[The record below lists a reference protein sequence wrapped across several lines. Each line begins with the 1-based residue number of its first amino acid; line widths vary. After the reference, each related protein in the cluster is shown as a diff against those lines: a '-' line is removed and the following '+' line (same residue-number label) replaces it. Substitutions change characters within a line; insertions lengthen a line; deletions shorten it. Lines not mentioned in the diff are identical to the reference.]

1 VRCRGVLDLTGEMP
15 GRGDEALIRPPE
27 TQPVPASDAGL
38 PGTAAR
44 PRPFGAL
51 SSYLE
56 LTKPRIVLLLLITT
70 VPAMILARGGV
81 PSLWLIAATLV
92 GGTMSAGGANA
103 INQYVDRD
111 IDEVMTRTR
120 RRPLPARA
128 IEPRRALAFGIVL
141 GVTGFLWLVFLVN
154 LPAAMLSTSALLFY
168 VFVYT
173 LWLKRSTPQ
182 NIVIGGAAGAA
193 PAIVGWAA
201 VSGRV
206 GWPAVVLFAIVF
218 VWTPPHFWA
227 LSLRYR
233 ADYALA
239 RVPMLPVVA
248 GREVTT
254 RQILVY
260 SFVLV
265 AVSLVLWP
273 VAGTGLIYPLAALAL
288 GAVFVAKAVALR
300 SRGTTAAAMSLFR
313 YSIVYLALLFGA
325 VAMDTLVHLA
335 VIW

>member
-1 VRCRGVLDLTGEMP
+1 MSRVL
-15 GRGDEALIRPPE
+15 RPP
-27 TQPVPASDAGL
+27 DAEA
-38 PGTAAR
+38 TAT
-44 PRPFGAL
+44 
-51 SSYLE
+51 SSRSTSGSNRRRRSSGVVSAYIQ

-70 VPAMILARGGV
+70 VPAMILARRGV
-81 PSLWLIAATLV
+81 PSLWLIAATLL

-128 IEPRRALAFGIVL
+128 IEPRHALAFAILL
-141 GVTGFLWLVFLVN
+141 GVAGFLWLVLLVN
-154 LPAAMLSTSALLFY
+154 LPAALLSTAALLFY

-193 PAIVGWAA
+193 PALVGWAA
-201 VSGRV
+201 VTGRV

-233 ADYALA
+233 NDYALA

-260 SFVLV
+260 SVVLV
-265 AVSLVLWP
+265 AVSILLWP
-273 VAGTGLIYPLAALAL
+273 VARTGLLYPAAALAL
-288 GAVFVAKAVALR
+288 GGMFVARAARLR
-300 SRGTTAAAMSLFR
+300 EKGTTAAAMSLFR
-313 YSIVYLALLFGA
+313 YSIVYLALLFGF
-325 VAMDTLVHLA
+325 VALDTLFHIVP
-335 VIW
+335 

>member
-1 VRCRGVLDLTGEMP
+1 
-15 GRGDEALIRPPE
+15 
-27 TQPVPASDAGL
+27 
-38 PGTAAR
+38 
-44 PRPFGAL
+44 
-51 SSYLE
+51 
-56 LTKPRIVLLLLITT
+56 
-70 VPAMILARGGV
+70 MILARRGV
-81 PSLWLIAATLV
+81 PSLWLIFATLV

-111 IDEVMTRTR
+111 IDEMMTRTR

-128 IEPRRALAFGIVL
+128 IEPRRALAFAILL
-141 GVTGFLWLVFLVN
+141 GVSGFLWLVFLVN
-154 LPAAMLSTSALLFY
+154 LLAALLSTSALLFY

-193 PAIVGWAA
+193 PALVGWAA
-201 VSGRV
+201 VTGRV

-233 ADYALA
+233 NDYALA

-260 SFVLV
+260 SVVLV
-265 AVSLVLWP
+265 AVSLLLWP
-273 VAGTGLIYPLAALAL
+273 VARTGLLYPAAALAL
-288 GAVFVAKAVALR
+288 GGMFVARAARLR
-300 SRGTTAAAMSLFR
+300 AKGTTAAAMSLFR
-313 YSIVYLALLFGA
+313 YSIVYLALLFGF
-325 VAMDTLVHLA
+325 VALDTLFRIVP
-335 VIW
+335 

>member
-1 VRCRGVLDLTGEMP
+1 MSRVL
-15 GRGDEALIRPPE
+15 RKVE
-27 TQPVPASDAGL
+27 TE
-38 PGTAAR
+38 PGTVASPH
-44 PRPFGAL
+44 PRGSTRRHGFPSVL
-51 SSYLE
+51 SAYLQ

-70 VPAMILARGGV
+70 VPAMILARRGV
-81 PSLWLIAATLV
+81 PSLWLTLATLF
-92 GGTMSAGGANA
+92 GGTMSAAGANA

-128 IEPRRALAFGIVL
+128 IEPTRALVFGILL
-141 GVTGFLWLVFLVN
+141 GIAGFVWLTFLVN
-154 LPAAMLSTSALLFY
+154 LLSALLSTAALLFY

-201 VSGRV
+201 VTGKV
-206 GWPAVVLFAIVF
+206 EWPAVLLFAIVF

-227 LSLRYR
+227 LSLRYQG
-233 ADYALA
+233 DYAMA

-254 RQILVY
+254 RQILAY
-260 SFVLV
+260 SVVLLV
-265 AVSLVLWP
+265 VSLVLWP
-273 VAGTGLIYPLAALAL
+273 VAGTGLIYPIAALSL
-288 GAVFVAKAVALR
+288 GGMFVAKAVHLR
-300 SRGTTAAAMSLFR
+300 ARATTAAAMSLFR
-313 YSIVYLALLFGA
+313 YSIVYLALLFTA
-325 VAMDTLVHLA
+325 VALDTLVKTR

>member
-1 VRCRGVLDLTGEMP
+1 MSRMLPKVETDP
-15 GRGDEALIRPPE
+15 GP
-27 TQPVPASDAGL
+27 
-38 PGTAAR
+38 AAR
-44 PRPFGAL
+44 PHPRGSKGRLGLPSVL
-51 SSYLE
+51 SAYLE

-70 VPAMILARGGV
+70 VPAMILARRGV
-81 PSLWLIAATLV
+81 PSLWLIVATLF
-92 GGTMSAGGANA
+92 GGTMSAAGANA

-128 IEPRRALAFGIVL
+128 IEPGRALVFGVL
-141 GVTGFLWLVFLVN
+141 LGIAGFLWLAFLVN
-154 LPAAMLSTSALLFY
+154 LLSALLSTAALLFY

-201 VSGRV
+201 VTGKV
-206 GWPAVVLFAIVF
+206 EWPAVVLFAIVF

-227 LSLRYR
+227 LSLRYHG
-233 ADYALA
+233 DYAMA

-254 RQILVY
+254 RQILAY
-260 SFVLV
+260 SVVLV
-265 AVSLVLWP
+265 VVSLVLWP
-273 VAGTGLIYPLAALAL
+273 VAGTGLIYPIAALSL
-288 GAVFVAKAVALR
+288 GGMFVAKAAHLR
-300 SRGTTAAAMSLFR
+300 ARGTTAAAMSLFR
-313 YSIVYLALLFGA
+313 YSIVYLALLFAA
-325 VAMDTLVHLA
+325 VALDTLVKTR